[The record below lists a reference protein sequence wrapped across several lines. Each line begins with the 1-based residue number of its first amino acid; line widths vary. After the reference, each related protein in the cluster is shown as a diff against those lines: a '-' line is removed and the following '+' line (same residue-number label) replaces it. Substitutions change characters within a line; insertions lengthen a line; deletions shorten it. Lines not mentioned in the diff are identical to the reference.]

1 MKRFAWALFAVL
13 FALLQVPAPEAGAQE
28 PSGPHPLHLTL
39 TRRPPVLHP
48 APDPK
53 TAEKDADQAM
63 TEIQARARRDE
74 LIRKL
79 TEGGSRRPD
88 LDRDVMSGIQSR
100 AVTDALRRR

>member
-1 MKRFAWALFAVL
+1 MKGFAWAAFAVL
-13 FALLQVPAPEAGAQE
+13 VALLQVPVPEARAQE

-39 TRRPPVLHP
+39 TRRPPVTQP
-48 APDPK
+48 APDPR

-63 TEIQARARRDE
+63 AEIQARARRDE

-79 TEGGSRRPD
+79 TEVGSRRPD

-100 AVTDALRRR
+100 AVNDALRRR